1 MSLSPKTHNELLSG
15 FAAPLVLQLGEG
27 EVSAR
32 RLALLAA
39 VAETGSISGAA
50 KRIGMTYK
58 AAWDAVE
65 AMNNLAGQA
74 LVSSQHGGQGGGG
87 ARLTPLGERIVRT
100 QRRLGEALDAV
111 LEQFRSEDGGLE
123 NLSILR
129 SLHMKTSARNALR
142 GTVREVRHGAVNS
155 EVTLHLQGDDYLN
168 VIVTRESA
176 ETMGLTPGKPVWAL
190 IKASWIIL
198 AAPDECLNVVR
209 AQPAVRPHHASS
221 GRRGERRSGAGAGRG
236 QHPGCHRHRGQPGYL
251 GLQSRRACLRS
262 DQVQPHHPG
271 RGRLIHPAGAD
282 SFAPVA

>member
-1 MSLSPKTHNELLSG
+1 MQRWRTARRHPR
-15 FAAPLVLQLGEG
+15 LQLGEG

-198 AAPDECLNVVR
+198 AAPDECLNVSARNRLCGLITRV
-209 AQPAVRPHHASS
+209 QEGAVNAEVVLALDGGNTLAAIVTEGSLDTL
-221 GRRGERRSGAGAGRG
+221 GFKVGERVCALIKSS
-236 QHPGCHRHRGQPGYL
+236 HIIL
-251 GLQSRRACLRS
+251 GV
-262 DQVQPHHPG
+262 D
-271 RGRLIHPAGAD
+271 D
-282 SFAPVA
+282 